1 MDETKYKVVAVVAE
15 ILKMSPKDLDMEMMM
30 GDIDEWDS
38 LNHTLIITAL
48 EKEFNVVFDLDQVVD
63 VEGVGDL
70 VSLVQRVNGL
80 I

>member
-1 MDETKYKVVAVVAE
+1 MDETKNKVIAVVAE
-15 ILKMSPKDLDMEMMM
+15 ILKTSPKDLDMEMMM

-63 VEGVGDL
+63 VEGVSDL